1 MSDQKQQTQLE
12 EDTCVHIFNVS
23 AGMVGV
29 CLTVIGLVQVVITIR
44 KTDTIADDLLA
55 LDAILFMVS
64 GLAAYWAL
72 RTRNVRRMH
81 RVERFADYVF
91 TIAFILMAAI
101 CIFITYALTRL

>member
-1 MSDQKQQTQLE
+1 MSSQQQQTQLE

-29 CLTVIGLVQVVITIR
+29 CLTVIGLVQVVITMR
-44 KTDTIADDLLA
+44 QVDTIADDLLA
-55 LDAILFMVS
+55 LDAMLFLLS

-91 TIAFILMAAI
+91 TLAFIVMAMI
-101 CIFITYALTRL
+101 CIFITYALARF